1 MASSPLRRIVGA
13 LASALLACLAVT
25 GFAGAAHAEDGYQYW
40 NYFHLENDA
49 WEFSMDGPAEYQP
62 KDGAVEA
69 FRYGTS
75 TETQGIEPRVDLA
88 EVSFDTVCADQEAA
102 AGEKRVAVVLDYG
115 TDEGN
120 GTPPQ
125 PRAECAV
132 VDQLASTQDILGEI
146 AEVRVESGL
155 TCAIDGYPA
164 TGCGEPVKNA
174 QVPADEQAVAFTLPS
189 DESEAADEGSA
200 ATAEDD
206 GGTVWPLVGVGA
218 AVVALGGGAYALSR
232 RNRAA

>member
-88 EVSFDTVCADQEAA
+88 EVSFDTVCADQDAA

-120 GTPPQ
+120 GTRRSRVPSARSSTRRPA
-125 PRAECAV
+125 PRT
-132 VDQLASTQDILGEI
+132 S
-146 AEVRVESGL
+146 
-155 TCAIDGYPA
+155 
-164 TGCGEPVKNA
+164 
-174 QVPADEQAVAFTLPS
+174 
-189 DESEAADEGSA
+189 SA
-200 ATAEDD
+200 R
-206 GGTVWPLVGVGA
+206 
-218 AVVALGGGAYALSR
+218 SR
-232 RNRAA
+232 RSGSSPGSPAPSTATPPPAAASR